1 MLQSYQHPQQTKSSG
16 VWCSAHLFF
25 PASVQQSVRE
35 ARSLLGNTAAIVVN
49 NSSYLIARKH
59 CIYLEMG
66 LSQRVVTKVA
76 RPIAHGKKRGLAGG
90 TLLPG
95 FSLRPQFIL
104 PGNAEA
110 VL

>member
-1 MLQSYQHPQQTKSSG
+1 M
-16 VWCSAHLFF
+16 
-25 PASVQQSVRE
+25 
-35 ARSLLGNTAAIVVN
+35 
-49 NSSYLIARKH
+49 
-59 CIYLEMG
+59 
-66 LSQRVVTKVA
+66 TKVV